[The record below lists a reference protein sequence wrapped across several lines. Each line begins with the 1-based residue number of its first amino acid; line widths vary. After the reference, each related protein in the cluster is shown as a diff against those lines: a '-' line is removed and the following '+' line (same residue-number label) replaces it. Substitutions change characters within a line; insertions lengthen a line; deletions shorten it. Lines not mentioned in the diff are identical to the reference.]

1 MTNLTI
7 EEFRRIHEAWQHSG
21 LSIRQYCEDT
31 GIRES
36 RFYYWKAKLK
46 AESQSAGCGGFIPVK
61 MAGKCG
67 TAYTESVGCCGTLCE
82 VVYPNGVTVRVTSDM
97 TLDQLRQMITLLR

>member
-1 MTNLTI
+1 MTNMTI
-7 EEFRRIHEAWQHSG
+7 EEFRHIHEEWQHSG
-21 LSIRQYCEDT
+21 LSIRQYCEDA

-46 AESQSAGCGGFIPVK
+46 AESLPASCGGFIPVK
-61 MAGKCG
+61 MTGKCG
-67 TAYTESVGCCGTLCE
+67 NAYAGSDGCCGTLCE

-97 TLDQLRQMITLLR
+97 TLDQLRQMITLLC